1 MRSDLWT
8 RKYGYSYNTVNKYRG
23 VLYGDEAF
31 LPPTP
36 TANGRIRI
44 ANFVADKLREHGV
57 RPRFSEATVNRRR
70 WATKWTRTTK
80 KVDLASQ
87 QPTVNPDEF
96 AAWLSKEMNDEVFT
110 QAAITL
116 ALTKHG
122 MTGILEMLIEAETEI
137 NDGFPDLADEEKVTS

>member
-57 RPRFSEATVNRRR
+57 RPRFSEATANRRR
-70 WATKWTRTTK
+70 WATKQ
-80 KVDLASQ
+80 VDEASQ
-87 QPTVNPDEF
+87 QPTVNPDAF
-96 AAWLSKEMNDEVFT
+96 AAWLSKAMNDEVFT